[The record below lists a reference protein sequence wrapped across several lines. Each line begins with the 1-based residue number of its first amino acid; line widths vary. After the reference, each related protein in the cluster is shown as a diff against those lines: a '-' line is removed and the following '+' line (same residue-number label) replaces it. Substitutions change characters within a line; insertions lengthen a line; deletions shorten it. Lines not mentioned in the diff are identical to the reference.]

1 MKHPIA
7 AILLALLAILPVNRN
22 PLTAQSANNPTGH
35 KLASA
40 GLDWTY
46 TSQHVP
52 LDLKWR
58 RHLES
63 NLRWMIARERLQP
76 EIQAPRIVVYADAG
90 TNYQLN
96 GNIVTALE
104 SAGIPCLVLDRSRI
118 LAAELQ
124 NIEAT
129 IMPGGYSTFQRNSLG
144 NRGMNTLRQ
153 FVNQGG
159 RFLGICAGGYVASRD
174 VHWEEKHYPY
184 PLELFDGTA
193 EGALDSIAAWPR
205 DSGVSL
211 KLTEAGRL
219 RGLTEKAEGTFYYK
233 GGPHFHGGT
242 QCTVLATYPNG
253 SAAIISRPYGQGEV
267 ILNGIH
273 YERPAPQEQDSD
285 DVPPAPRAT
294 GDVFQGLLKMASK
307 TRGTIHQEIDPGITR
322 WIEVTDLAKED
333 RINLEQNLRWVLART
348 AHASYPPPPAQIGI
362 LADAGVEHASLI
374 SIVTLL
380 ESQGIKITPLL
391 YTDVNEAGLKSL
403 DGLVIPAGNH
413 RILRD
418 TLGDHGQ
425 QAISKFI
432 KSGKQYIGVSTGA
445 YLAAKTIRWQQR
457 TWEYPLKYYWG
468 MAEGPLAEL
477 ATWPAAAQVELQP
490 TAEGLQRGLTKTLL
504 ATCQYHG
511 GPRFVNGRGHQVLA
525 NYPDESAAIVSKKIG
540 RGEVLL
546 IGVEVSPAAT
556 GKSGSQ
562 FLLKLLKNP

>member
-7 AILLALLAILPVNRN
+7 AILLALLAILPVNSN
-22 PLTAQSANNPTGH
+22 PLSAQPAS

-40 GLDWTY
+40 GVDWTY

-76 EIQAPRIVVYADAG
+76 EKQAPRIVVYADAG

-144 NRGMNTLRQ
+144 NQGMNTLRQ
-153 FVNQGG
+153 FVKQGG

-174 VHWEEKHYPY
+174 VHWEKKHYPY

-193 EGALDSIAAWPR
+193 EGALDSIAAWPT

-219 RGLTEKAEGTFYYK
+219 RGLNKEAEGTFYYK

-242 QCTVLATYPNG
+242 QSTVLATYPNG
-253 SAAIISRPYGQGEV
+253 TAAIISRPYGQGEV
-267 ILNGIH
+267 VLNGIH
-273 YERPAPQEQDSD
+273 YERTAPHTRDND

-294 GDVFQGLLKMASK
+294 GNIFQSLLKMAAR
-307 TRGTIHQEIDPGITR
+307 TRAAIHQEIDPDITR
-322 WIEVTDLAKED
+322 WVEVTDLAKED
-333 RINLEQNLRWVLART
+333 RINLEQNLRWVLTRT
-348 AHASYPPPPAQIGI
+348 THASYPPPPARIGI

-380 ESQGIKITPLL
+380 ESHGIKITPLL
-391 YTDVNEAGLKSL
+391 HTDVNEHGLKPL
-403 DGLVIPAGNH
+403 DVLVIPAGNH

-418 TLGDHGQ
+418 TLGDQGQ

-445 YLAAKTIRWQQR
+445 YLAARTIRWQQR

-468 MAEGPLAEL
+468 MAQGPLAEL
-477 ATWPAAAQVELQP
+477 AIWPAVAQVDLQP

-511 GPRFVNGRGHQVLA
+511 GPRFVNGRDHQVLA
-525 NYPDESAAIVSKKIG
+525 NYPDKSAAIVSKKIG
-540 RGEVLL
+540 GGEVLL

-556 GKSGSQ
+556 GKTGSQ
-562 FLLKLLKNP
+562 FLLNLLRNP

>member
-7 AILLALLAILPVNRN
+7 AMLLAILAI
-22 PLTAQSANNPTGH
+22 LTANTVPLAAQTASGPVRDEI
-35 KLASA
+35 ASA
-40 GLDWTY
+40 GIDWTY
-46 TSQHVP
+46 TSQHLP

-63 NLRWMIARERLQP
+63 NLRWMIARERIKP
-76 EIQAPRIVVYADAG
+76 ENQEPRIVVYADAG

-96 GNIVTALE
+96 GNIVTSLE
-104 SAGIPCLVLDRSRI
+104 SAGILCRVLDRSRI
-118 LAAELQ
+118 RPTELQ
-124 NIEAT
+124 HVEAY
-129 IMPGGYSTFQRNSLG
+129 IMPGGYSTFQRNALG
-144 NRGMNTLRQ
+144 HRGMQTLRQ

-193 EGALDSIAAWPR
+193 EGALDSIAAWPG
-205 DSGVSL
+205 DAGVSL

-219 RGLTEKAEGTFYYK
+219 RGLTKEAEGTFYYK
-233 GGPHFHGGT
+233 GGPHFHAGT
-242 QCTVLATYPNG
+242 KCTVLATYPNG

-267 ILNGIH
+267 VLNGIH
-273 YERPAPQEQDSD
+273 YERTAPHTRDND

-294 GDVFQGLLKMASK
+294 GNIFQSLLKMAAR
-307 TRGTIHQEIDPGITR
+307 TRAAIHQEIDPDITR
-322 WIEVTDLAKED
+322 WVEVTDLAKED
-333 RINLEQNLRWVLART
+333 RINLEQNLRWVLTRT
-348 AHASYPPPPAQIGI
+348 THASYPPPPARIGI

-380 ESQGIKITPLL
+380 ESHGIKITPLL
-391 YTDVNEAGLKSL
+391 HTDVNEHGLKPL
-403 DGLVIPAGNH
+403 DVLVIPAGNH

-418 TLGDHGQ
+418 TLGDQGQ

-445 YLAAKTIRWQQR
+445 YLAARTIRWQQR

-468 MAEGPLAEL
+468 MAQGPLAEL
-477 ATWPAAAQVELQP
+477 AIWPAVAQVDLQP

-511 GPRFVNGRGHQVLA
+511 GPRFVNGRDHQVLA
-525 NYPDESAAIVSKKIG
+525 NYPDKSAAIVSKKIG
-540 RGEVLL
+540 GGEVLL

-556 GKSGSQ
+556 GKTGSQ
-562 FLLKLLKNP
+562 FLLNLLRNP

>member
-7 AILLALLAILPVNRN
+7 AILLALLAILPVNRI
-22 PLTAQSANNPTGH
+22 PLSAQPAS

-40 GLDWTY
+40 GVDWTY

-76 EIQAPRIVVYADAG
+76 EKQAPRIVVYADAG

-144 NRGMNTLRQ
+144 NQGMNTLRQ
-153 FVNQGG
+153 FVKQGG

-174 VHWEEKHYPY
+174 VHWEKKHYPY

-219 RGLTEKAEGTFYYK
+219 RGLTEEAEGTFYYK

-267 ILNGIH
+267 VLNGIH
-273 YERPAPQEQDSD
+273 YERPAPQERDGD

-307 TRGTIHQEIDPGITR
+307 TRGTIRQEIDPDITR

-362 LADAGVEHASLI
+362 LADAGVEHTSLI

-391 YTDVNEAGLKSL
+391 HTDVNEAGLKSL

-418 TLGDHGQ
+418 TLGDQGQ

-445 YLAAKTIRWQQR
+445 YLAAKTIRWQHR

-525 NYPDESAAIVSKKIG
+525 NYPDKSAAIVSKKIG

-556 GKSGSQ
+556 GKSGPQ